1 MEVGAENIEKG
12 PQRHEIV
19 KEVLIV
25 KLEVLIRFP
34 DALRSFKRFTPIEQ
48 ITVLLRSN

>member
-1 MEVGAENIEKG
+1 MEVGAEYVEKW

-34 DALRSFKRFTPIEQ
+34 DALRSFERFTPIEQ